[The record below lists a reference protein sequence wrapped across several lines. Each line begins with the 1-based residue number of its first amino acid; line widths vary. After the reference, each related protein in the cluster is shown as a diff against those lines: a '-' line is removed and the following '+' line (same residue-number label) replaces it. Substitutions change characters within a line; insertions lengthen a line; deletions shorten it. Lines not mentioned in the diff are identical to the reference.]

1 MPDDYDSNLMS
12 TLPIDTYEGEHAHDR
27 RDRVSEHPCYELKK
41 LLGGGSFYY
50 SGDFD
55 LASRLQDRSV
65 TALQRSWD
73 SAEGEYDIDQPIT
86 RPRA

>member
-1 MPDDYDSNLMS
+1 MPDDLDSGLMS
-12 TLPIDTYEGEHAHDR
+12 TPSIDAYEGEYGHDR
-27 RDRVSEHPCYELKK
+27 RDRVLEHPCYELKK

-65 TALQRSWD
+65 TALQRIVGS
-73 SAEGEYDIDQPIT
+73 Y
-86 RPRA
+86 